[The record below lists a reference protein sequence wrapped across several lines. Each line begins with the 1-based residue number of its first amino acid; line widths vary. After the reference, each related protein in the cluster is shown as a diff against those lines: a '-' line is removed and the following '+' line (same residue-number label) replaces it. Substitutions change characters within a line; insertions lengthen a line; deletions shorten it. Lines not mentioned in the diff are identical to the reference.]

1 MNWFDMPPLAALRA
15 FSAFA
20 ESGNVVQAGAALN
33 VSHAAISQQLRA
45 LEKYFDTAL
54 LDRSGRT
61 MVLTEEGAHLA
72 RALSLGFGAI
82 GSAVD
87 DLLRQ
92 KRARPLHIS
101 TTAAF
106 AAGWLMPRL
115 SAFRASN
122 PDIDLMIDASP
133 TFADL
138 TPGGVD
144 LAIRYGHGDWPGL
157 TCEKLFDA
165 PLAIV
170 AAPDLIGNR
179 RITEP
184 AELLDLPW
192 LEETGRT
199 EATSWLRSQGVTDQ
213 ISGAFIQVPGN
224 LYLSGVRA
232 GQGVAVT
239 VRAFVEREIAQGDLI
254 EVFADSGAGGYH
266 IVTRSGVQ
274 APRVKTLI
282 RWLKQE
288 ARAMR

>member
-144 LAIRYGHGDWPGL
+144 LAIRYGHGARIQSVVEEASTFASHRSRLEFTISTTETMSPS
-157 TCEKLFDA
+157 
-165 PLAIV
+165 
-170 AAPDLIGNR
+170 R
-179 RITEP
+179 RKNL
-184 AELLDLPW
+184 LLDIP
-192 LEETGRT
+192 RQ
-199 EATSWLRSQGVTDQ
+199 QG
-213 ISGAFIQVPGN
+213 IRGAV
-224 LYLSGVRA
+224 
-232 GQGVAVT
+232 
-239 VRAFVEREIAQGDLI
+239 DLLQRQRL
-254 EVFADSGAGGYH
+254 
-266 IVTRSGVQ
+266 T
-274 APRVKTLI
+274 K
-282 RWLKQE
+282 
-288 ARAMR
+288 